1 MSGEWWSFVTIG
13 GPILFAL
20 VILWALLR
28 NRQSPRETATT
39 EQAAHDLRDSIE
51 TERREKHQP

>member
-28 NRQSPRETATT
+28 NKQSPRETAAT
-39 EQAAHDLRDSIE
+39 EQATSDLRDSIE
-51 TERREKHQP
+51 TERREKNQP